1 MKSIPK
7 KDLAKIMRALAAA
20 YNKRDRAEIG
30 DMWKRRVMGHI
41 RSLGPL
47 YLKTGYFELFQQSL
61 WRLTPVACLLS
72 VVLIVA
78 IAKMDFFS
86 DYEIAKIFIS
96 DPKDF
101 ILLAMNN

>member
-1 MKSIPK
+1 MKYIRK
-7 KDLAKIMRALAAA
+7 KDFAKIRQALAAA
-20 YNKRDRAEIG
+20 YSKRDGAEVG

-41 RSLGPL
+41 QSLGPF
-47 YLKTGYFELFQQSL
+47 YFKTGYFELFQQSL
-61 WRLTPVACLLS
+61 WRLAPVACLLS
-72 VVLIVA
+72 VILIVA

-96 DPKDF
+96 EPKDF